1 MFKVFKY
8 LFLVNLYKRAK
19 KRILFLVGLVLTL
32 LFFSLIINDLISVS
46 SGMSIQV
53 LLLTKWVIILT
64 IVAFIARTVLQIINI
79 ATSPFEKD
87 DTKPLK
93 SIEVVDTK
101 KEYILSKEKL
111 YTKSDAI
118 LQKYMKDS

>member
-19 KRILFLVGLVLTL
+19 KRILFLFGLVITL
-32 LFFSLIINDLISVS
+32 LFFSLIINDLLNVS

-64 IVAFIARTVLQIINI
+64 IVTFIARTILQIINI

-87 DTKPLK
+87 DVKSLK
-93 SIEVVDTK
+93 STVEVDTK
-101 KEYILSKEKL
+101 KEYILSKKRL
-111 YTKSDAI
+111 YTKSDVI
-118 LQKYMKDS
+118 IQKYMKDQ